1 MLPNEDIL
9 TIEDDRSEAEL
20 CDDLRKLKRKLRGR
34 DVQTIQVAIRE
45 LEALAA
51 IRRDIAWLDD
61 DLAEADRLL
70 EFQELNDDPNARGKV
85 ELVAAALAVKS
96 AYSFASVTSPR
107 RSLKLLQN
115 ALVDLVSGGTVP
127 AMFFP
132 LRDVTNRPPAPD
144 SIVAIKGAL
153 AGIMHVKQ
161 SAGMSREEAAKF
173 VARNIVPRLAA
184 QLSRKPLKAR
194 TVEEWLDRYGGK
206 SGEKG
211 VGRKTYL
218 MWSRGEPVTAEKLR
232 EITERMANT
241 LPAQK
246 PS

>member
-1 MLPNEDIL
+1 MPPNDDIL
-9 TIEDDRSEAEL
+9 TIKDDRNETEL
-20 CDDLRKLKRKLRGR
+20 CNDLQKLKSKLRGR
-34 DVQTIQVAIRE
+34 DVQTIQAAIRE

-70 EFQELNDDPNARGKV
+70 ELQELNDDPNARGKM

-96 AYSFASVTSPR
+96 VYSFVSVTSPS

-115 ALVDLVSGGTVP
+115 ALADLVSGGTVP

-132 LRDVTNRPPAPD
+132 LKDVTNRPPAPD

-153 AGIMHVKQ
+153 AGIMHVQQ

-173 VARNIVPRLAA
+173 VARNITARLAI
-184 QLSRKPLKAR
+184 QLSQKPLKPR

-206 SGEKG
+206 S
-211 VGRKTYL
+211 
-218 MWSRGEPVTAEKLR
+218 AEKSAGRRGYL
-232 EITERMANT
+232 TW
-241 LPAQK
+241 
-246 PS
+246 S